1 MSTLKE
7 VDRKKLFHMEKGWV
21 SEKRY
26 CDTNNATTGRYSGNN
41 GFFARK
47 QRWYSSRKHQT
58 GPSIF

>member
-1 MSTLKE
+1 MSTLKWA
-7 VDRKKLFHMEKGWV
+7 RKKLFRMEKSWV

-47 QRWYSSRKHQT
+47 QRWYSLENTKQV
-58 GPSIF
+58 PQF